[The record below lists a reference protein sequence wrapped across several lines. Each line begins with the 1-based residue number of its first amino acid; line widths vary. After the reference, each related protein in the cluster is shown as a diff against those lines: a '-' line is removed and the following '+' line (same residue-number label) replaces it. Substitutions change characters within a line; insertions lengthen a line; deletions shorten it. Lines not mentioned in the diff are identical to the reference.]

1 MVHVDPSA
9 VPEPL
14 PRRHDA
20 KRRDCS
26 VVSRGSLAADTAA
39 SRADAETRVGSGATE
54 PPCPLAGYEGESED
68 EVIGVNDPR
77 HPQVPRLFDRIS
89 RVYDA
94 SVLQAVVYRPPQD
107 AILRELRKRG
117 LSRVADVGCG
127 TGILAARIRAE
138 LGPEAVYGCDLS
150 AGMLEQARNRSGAVL
165 WMLAPTESLPFR
177 SASLDAVVSSHA
189 FHFFDQAAAVEE
201 FRRVLKPTGIVAV
214 AVMAPED
221 PEWQPG
227 RRSQPGRGGPFP
239 AAGGVEGTLRGG
251 RFPGHPPKAGASG
264 SVPDG
269 VARRA
274 DSGPG
279 ALTRRSPYVRAL
291 RAGT

>member
-1 MVHVDPSA
+1 MSSVGD
-9 VPEPL
+9 PL
-14 PRRHDA
+14 PLMPQ
-20 KRRDCS
+20 RDEP
-26 VVSRGSLAADTAA
+26 
-39 SRADAETRVGSGATE
+39 DAETRVRSGATE

-117 LSRVADVGCG
+117 VGRAADVGCG

-214 AVMAPED
+214 AVMAPRTRSGSRAVDLSLGGAGHFPQQAELRGLFEAAGFRD
-221 PEWQPG
+221 IRQ
-227 RRSQPGRGGPFP
+227 RRVRRGPFQM
-239 AAGGVEGTLRGG
+239 
-251 RFPGHPPKAGASG
+251 AS
-264 SVPDG
+264 PDVLT
-269 VARRA
+269 VAQA
-274 DSGPG
+274 P
-279 ALTRRSPYVRAL
+279 
-291 RAGT
+291 